1 MKTTPIDETHAPGL
15 KSWVLSANQAGTDFP
30 IQNLPLG
37 VFRTSGSGA
46 HRIGVAIGDS
56 VLDLRACLD
65 RSLLTGLP
73 TRVLAACG
81 DDTLN
86 GLMACPDVE
95 RRALRHRISHLLRA
109 EGAQVTAKPHAA
121 DVLLAQRDVRMV
133 LPARITDYTDFYA
146 SIDHATNVGSMMRP
160 DNPLLPNY
168 KWVPIGYHG
177 RSSSIVV
184 SGTAVKR
191 PSGQIDPTA
200 VGQTPHFEPTK
211 LLDYE
216 LEMGVFIAGANE
228 LGSPVPITEAG
239 SRIFGLCLLN
249 DWSARDIQKWEYQ
262 PLGPFLSKNF
272 ATSISPWVVTAE
284 ALAPFRAPAFHR
296 PEGDPAPL
304 PHLRSAQDQALG
316 AFDVALEV
324 SLSTRAMRSHGRT
337 PVRLSRSNV
346 ASLYWTPAQMIAHH
360 TSGGCNLNPGD
371 LLGTGTVSGK
381 DKDSRGCL
389 LELTTRGKDRI
400 ELPDGESRAFLEDG
414 DEVIL
419 TASCQREGF
428 TRIGFGE
435 CRGVVIG

>member
-337 PVRLSRSNV
+337 PVRLSQSNV

-371 LLGTGTVSGK
+371 LLGTGTISGK
-381 DKDSRGCL
+381 DKGSRGCL

-400 ELPDGESRAFLEDG
+400 ELPDGESRGFLEDG
-414 DEVIL
+414 DEVIF
-419 TASCQREGF
+419 TASCHRESF

>member
-15 KSWVLSANQAGTDFP
+15 KSWVEGAHRAGTDFP
-30 IQNLPLG
+30 IQNLPFG
-37 VFRTSGSGA
+37 VFRTSGSGTN
-46 HRIGVAIGDS
+46 RIGVAIGDS

-65 RSLLTGLP
+65 RSLLTGMP

-81 DDTLN
+81 DETLN

-95 RRALRHRISHLLRA
+95 RRALRHRLSHLLRA

-121 DVLLAQRDVRMV
+121 DVLLAQSDVRMA

-184 SGTAVKR
+184 SGTPVKR

-200 VGQTPHFEPTK
+200 AGQTPHFEPTK

-216 LEMGVFIAGANE
+216 LEMGIFIAEGND
-228 LGSPVPITEAG
+228 LGSPVTITGAG
-239 SRIFGLCLLN
+239 TKIFGLCLLN

-262 PLGPFLSKNF
+262 PLGPFLAKNF

-284 ALAPFRAPAFHR
+284 ALAPFRAAAFHR

-304 PHLRSAQDQALG
+304 PHLKSAQDQALG
-316 AFDVALEV
+316 AFDVSLEA
-324 SLSTRAMRSHGRT
+324 SLSTRAMRSHGQA
-337 PVRLSRSNV
+337 PVLLSRSNA

-381 DKDSRGCL
+381 EKASRGCL

-400 ELPDGESRAFLEDG
+400 ELPGGETRAFLEDG
-414 DEVIL
+414 DEVIF
-419 TASCQREGF
+419 TASCKREGF